1 MGISPGRLD
10 PTVADPSASDRAAS
24 DPVAIDPAAIDPAD
38 SGPVAVDPAAPGP
51 AALTVLTRRYAF
63 AEIAALLEAGLIER
77 NVLEVAQAQQL
88 CAFGQRLLDLDAEDF
103 GQRDAAHDAN
113 TDHHI
118 ADLVTGD
125 AVPDGL
131 VARSRAA
138 RMPQSA
144 REAERGA
151 LATLRPAFG
160 LMLEAISIRW
170 LRSDTSAL
178 VAAVHTTSEYLP
190 LLMWESVLGHAAD
203 PDHMPESVGGAGSRW
218 GEFNDPECPQT
229 KPQKSAAERSLRV
242 AAEPDPG
249 WRAYL
254 DRQHSIVAE
263 ALTTCA
269 THCRTPCSVVTRHSE
284 SEQRRLA
291 SAGRLADEFTGSA
304 IVRLRHS
311 SPVGH
316 AFGVPSAREV
326 TEAWIHTRATL
337 GAREPAM
344 LIDDGFCLTGLPSF
358 FSAVAGVPIRPTTI
372 LADTMA
378 ALRATLGYP
387 PVSART

>member
-1 MGISPGRLD
+1 MDISPARPV
-10 PTVADPSASDRAAS
+10 PTAVGSPTPDVSP
-24 DPVAIDPAAIDPAD
+24 
-38 SGPVAVDPAAPGP
+38 VDPAEPGP

-77 NVLEVAQAQQL
+77 GVLEVADAQQL

-103 GQRDAAHDAN
+103 GQRDAARDAN

-118 ADLVTGD
+118 ADLVVGD
-125 AVPDGL
+125 AVPDDL

-138 RMPQSA
+138 RMPQSP
-144 REAERGA
+144 REGDRGA
-151 LATLRPAFG
+151 LGTLRPAFG

-178 VAAVHTTSEYLP
+178 VAAVHTASEYLP

-254 DRQHSIVAE
+254 DRQHSVVAE

-269 THCRTPCSVVTRHSE
+269 THCRTPCTVVTRHSAAD
-284 SEQRRLA
+284 QHRLA
-291 SAGRLADEFTGSA
+291 VAGRLADEFTGSA

-326 TEAWIHTRATL
+326 TEAWDHTRATL

-344 LIDDGFCLTGLPSF
+344 LVDDGYCLAGLPSLF
-358 FSAVAGVPIRPTTI
+358 GAVAGVPIRPTRI
-372 LADTMA
+372 IADTMA
-378 ALRATLGYP
+378 ALRSMLGYS
-387 PVSART
+387 PVSARTS

>member
-1 MGISPGRLD
+1 MGISPARPG
-10 PTVADPSASDRAAS
+10 PTALDPSA
-24 DPVAIDPAAIDPAD
+24 

-51 AALTVLTRRYAF
+51 AALTGPTRRYAF

-77 NVLEVAQAQQL
+77 DVLDVAAAQQL

-118 ADLVTGD
+118 ADMVTGE

-138 RMPQSA
+138 RMPQSPH
-144 REAERGA
+144 EANRGA
-151 LATLRPAFG
+151 LGTLRPAFG
-160 LMLEAISIRW
+160 LMLEAIGIRW

-190 LLMWESVLGHAAD
+190 FLMWESTLGHAAD

-229 KPQKSAAERSLRV
+229 KQQKSAAERSLRV

-254 DRQHSIVAE
+254 DRQHSVVAE

-269 THCRTPCSVVTRHSE
+269 THCRTPCTVVTRHNAA
-284 SEQRRLA
+284 EQHRLA
-291 SAGRLADEFTGSA
+291 VAGRLADEFTGSA

-326 TEAWIHTRATL
+326 TEAWDHTRATL

-344 LIDDGFCLTGLPSF
+344 LVDDGFCLAGLPSLF
-358 FSAVAGVPIRPTTI
+358 GAVAGVPIRPTTI
-372 LADTMA
+372 IADTMA
-378 ALRATLGYP
+378 ALRGTLGYP
-387 PVSART
+387 PVSARR

>member
-1 MGISPGRLD
+1 M
-10 PTVADPSASDRAAS
+10 
-24 DPVAIDPAAIDPAD
+24 
-38 SGPVAVDPAAPGP
+38 
-51 AALTVLTRRYAF
+51 
-63 AEIAALLEAGLIER
+63 IER
-77 NVLEVAQAQQL
+77 DVLEVAEAQQL

-103 GQRDAAHDAN
+103 GQRDAARDAN

-138 RMPQSA
+138 RMPQSP
-144 REAERGA
+144 READRGA

-178 VAAVHTTSEYLP
+178 VAAVHTASEYLP

-254 DRQHSIVAE
+254 DRQHSVVAE

-269 THCRTPCSVVTRHSE
+269 THCRTPCTVVTRHSE
-284 SEQRRLA
+284 AEQHRLA
-291 SAGRLADEFTGSA
+291 IAGRLADEFTASA

-326 TEAWIHTRATL
+326 TEAWVHTRATL

-344 LIDDGFCLTGLPSF
+344 LVDDGFCLAGLPSL
-358 FSAVAGVPIRPTTI
+358 FSCGGRRADPADDDHRRHDGRVARHAGLSAGVGADVIATGDQDRWGANRMSRRLLATTNRLDAAIAAAATIGVTRP
-372 LADTMA
+372 A
-378 ALRATLGYP
+378 AASGIAATL
-387 PVSART
+387 